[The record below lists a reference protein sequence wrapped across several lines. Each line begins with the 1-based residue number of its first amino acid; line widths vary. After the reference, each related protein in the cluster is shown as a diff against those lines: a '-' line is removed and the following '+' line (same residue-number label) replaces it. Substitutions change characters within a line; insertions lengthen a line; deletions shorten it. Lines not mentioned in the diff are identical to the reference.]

1 MISMNILLPM
11 ILRNFQVQ
19 HLKEAKFVTTNN
31 LNTVENRSIKNET
44 NNNNNNKRKLYTS
57 G

>member
-19 HLKEAKFVTTNN
+19 YLKEAKFVTTNN

-44 NNNNNNKRKLYTS
+44 KNNNNKKRKLYTS